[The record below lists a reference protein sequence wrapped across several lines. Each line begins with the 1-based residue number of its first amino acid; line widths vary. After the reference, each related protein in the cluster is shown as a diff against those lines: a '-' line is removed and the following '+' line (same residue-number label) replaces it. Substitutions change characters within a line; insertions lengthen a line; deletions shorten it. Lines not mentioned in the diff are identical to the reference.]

1 MTLSL
6 LNFAQENPMTA
17 KNLSTVANEVIESY
31 GNTAKHV
38 IHAYRAGGERAVGL
52 MEASWNRALRESR
65 SQLEAGVA
73 KNATAL
79 QQAFSG
85 FTIKGLSVTSNGA
98 QEAVN
103 QMVKLAEAGVE
114 RLAAN
119 AHLFEEKTG
128 VTTLNTLAQA
138 ARPGAEVLCTLATQ
152 LEKTT
157 AGLASKIARR

>member
-1 MTLSL
+1 
-6 LNFAQENPMTA
+6 MTA

-79 QQAFSG
+79 QQAFCG
-85 FTIKGLSVTSNGA
+85 FTIKGLSVTSNVA

-103 QMVKLAEAGVE
+103 QMMKLAEAGVE

-138 ARPGAEVLCTLATQ
+138 ARPGAEVLCTLVTQ

-157 AGLASKIARR
+157 AGLASKIASR